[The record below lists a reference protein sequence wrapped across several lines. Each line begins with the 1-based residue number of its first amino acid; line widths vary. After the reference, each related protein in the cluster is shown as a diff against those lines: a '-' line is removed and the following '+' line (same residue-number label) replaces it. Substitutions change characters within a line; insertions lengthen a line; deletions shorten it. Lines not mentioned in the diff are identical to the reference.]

1 MSVLPNDR
9 QDSKP
14 LRRHPIHESQGIVR
28 LIVTLSEYDLA
39 TEQRETALSS
49 QAEIYIIGGLLRRD
63 CPVKVRL
70 FHVPL
75 AVFRYHTER
84 RAFARHIV
92 GDVRRGVD
100 PVGEIVGHRDVHR
113 MRGRNVRRGRAGECR
128 GLEVSR
134 NWQSAT
140 CAMEYVRANA
150 GYPCNAAAGGR
161 VLI

>member
-63 CPVKVRL
+63 CPAEVCHCRIWTDGEPHDHLPTSPLLTLDQVARL
-70 FHVPL
+70 FALVL
-75 AVFRYHTER
+75 WRTALRQAE
-84 RAFARHIV
+84 ALK
-92 GDVRRGVD
+92 
-100 PVGEIVGHRDVHR
+100 
-113 MRGRNVRRGRAGECR
+113 
-128 GLEVSR
+128 LE
-134 NWQSAT
+134 
-140 CAMEYVRANA
+140 
-150 GYPCNAAAGGR
+150 GG
-161 VLI
+161 I